1 MKLLLM
7 SSTFT
12 NNKLKDTFL
21 NLLSKPPKENKV
33 LIIHQVDY
41 IKQTYP
47 EYTELAEYMV
57 PRDTKTY
64 TELGI
69 PRENI
74 TDYDTANKSKPD
86 LSKIDVIHVEGGNVY
101 YYLKQFRE
109 NGYMDDIRGFI
120 ERDGVYVGI
129 SAGSTIM
136 SRVVDEKLTSD
147 ENSFGL
153 KDVSGFGYVDF
164 NLLVHWDTKDEKYLT
179 EFIKYSWEK
188 DKKVISLSDQQAILV
203 TDNLWKIISPDI
215 I

>member
-21 NLLSKPPKENKV
+21 TLLSKPPKENKV

-41 IKQTYP
+41 VKQTYP

-57 PRDTKTY
+57 PRDTKTF

-69 PRENI
+69 PSENI
-74 TDYDTANKSKPD
+74 SDYDARAANKSKPD
-86 LSKIDVIHVEGGNVY
+86 LSEIDVIHVEGGNVY

-109 NGYMDDIRGFI
+109 NGYMDDIRDFI

-147 ENSFGL
+147 ENFFGL
-153 KDVSGFGYVDF
+153 KEVSGFGYIDF
-164 NLLVHWDTKDEKYLT
+164 NLLVHWDTKDEKYLSK
-179 EFIKYSWEK
+179 FIKYSWEK
-188 DKKVISLSDQQAILV
+188 EKKVICITDQQAVLIK
-203 TDNLWKIISPDI
+203 DNDFRIISP
-215 I
+215 